1 MEKLDQARV
10 LLKNVIDP
18 ELGLNI
24 IDLGLV
30 YDLKIEN
37 NQCYVLMT
45 FTTMGCPI
53 SGALVNSVYES
64 LQPLGF
70 DDVKVDITYS
80 PPWTPDKLS
89 AEGKRRLG
97 VRA

>member
-1 MEKLDQARV
+1 MEKENQARV

-30 YDLKIEN
+30 YELKIEQN
-37 NQCYVLMT
+37 RCYVLMT

-53 SGALVNSVYES
+53 SGALINNIYEA
-64 LQPLGF
+64 LQPMGF

-80 PPWTPDKLS
+80 PPWTPDKLTP
-89 AEGKRRLG
+89 EGKQRLG
-97 VRA
+97 VR

>member
-1 MEKLDQARV
+1 MEKLEQARM

-30 YDLKIEN
+30 YELKVEEER
-37 NQCYVLMT
+37 CHVLMT

-53 SGALVNSVYES
+53 SGALVNGVYEA

-70 DDVKVDITYS
+70 ADVKVDITYS
-80 PPWTPDKLS
+80 PPWTPEKMS
-89 AEGKRRLG
+89 PEGKKRLG
-97 VRA
+97 VR